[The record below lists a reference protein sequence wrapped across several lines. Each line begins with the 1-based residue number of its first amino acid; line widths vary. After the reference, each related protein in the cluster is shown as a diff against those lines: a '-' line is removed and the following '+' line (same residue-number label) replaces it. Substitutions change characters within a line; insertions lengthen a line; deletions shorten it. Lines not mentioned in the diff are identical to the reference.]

1 MELFEY
7 YKKGRFKCLIGTGIF
22 LFGLYCLYNSWGD
35 VNWGEIIFMVIASFV
50 LGIGFWQLRKGN
62 LLEENIAKMI

>member
-1 MELFEY
+1 MWNYLSII
-7 YKKGRFKCLIGTGIF
+7 KKGRFKCLIGTGIF

-50 LGIGFWQLRKGN
+50 FGDWILAIKKRELIRR
-62 LLEENIAKMI
+62 EYS